1 MSDNQPDP
9 AGREPLD
16 ETFGV
21 PEVDVI
27 SSIDPATNQPPP
39 PSIGE
44 QATGGVMWMTA
55 QKWVARL
62 FGFVTIMVLTRLLSP
77 ADFGTV
83 AAASTVLPFFY
94 LLSDLG
100 FAAYIVQVEKTD
112 RRMLSTAF
120 WFSMSAGVVLCA
132 VLFGIAP
139 WLGLIFGD
147 ADVVPVMQALSL
159 WVLAT
164 AVGSVPMAVMRREMR
179 FAALAGIATVAALG
193 AQIVAVAMAFSGLG
207 VWALVGQSLTAPV
220 ISTIFLWFRV
230 QWRPELGFSRT
241 DFARMARFGSQVL
254 GVEFVAMLRA
264 SGEAA
269 VISSTLGLAKFGY
282 MNIAQR
288 LVQLV
293 QDLTG
298 SAIVPVAQVAFAKIR
313 NDADRLRDAYI
324 RALRLTY
331 AALSLPLTFV
341 AVAAPLIVPIV
352 FGDGWK
358 ESFAIAQI
366 LALAGS
372 LSIGAWLDHGLFYG
386 VGKPGRWFAYALVI
400 DGLTLGTTIALVH
413 IGLVAIAW
421 GFVVVCIVA
430 TVVRW
435 FLTSRLLDTR
445 WYRVAGPFCYLL
457 VVMVV
462 AGSAGWGAMLIT
474 SALPPLLSVMII
486 GIVVTIVHIVVTRLI
501 ARTVISEA
509 VRILRR
515 SRLGKRI
522 PFLSGKEL

>member
-1 MSDNQPDP
+1 MTPERLDP
-9 AGREPLD
+9 AGQETLD
-16 ETFGV
+16 GAAGV
-21 PEVDVI
+21 PEIEVI
-27 SSIDPATNQPPP
+27 SSIDPMTNQPPA
-39 PSIGE
+39 PSVGE
-44 QATGGVMWMTA
+44 QATRGIIWLTA
-55 QKWVARL
+55 QKWAARL
-62 FGFVTIMVLTRLLSP
+62 FGFVTIIILTRLLTP

-120 WFSMSAGVVLCA
+120 WFSMSAGIVLCA
-132 VLFGIAP
+132 VLVSIAP

-147 ADVVPVMQALSL
+147 ADVIPVMRALSL

-164 AVGSVPMAVMRREMR
+164 AVGSVPLAIMRREMR
-179 FAALAGIATVAALG
+179 FSAIAGQATVAALG
-193 AQIVAVAMAFSGLG
+193 AQVVAIIMAFNGLG

-220 ISTIFLWFRV
+220 LSTILLWFSVR
-230 QWRPELGFSRT
+230 WRPGLGFSRT
-241 DFARMARFGSQVL
+241 DFVRMTRFGSKVL

-269 VISSTLGLAKFGY
+269 VISSTLGLAKFGF

-288 LVQLV
+288 LVQMV

-298 SAIVPVAQVAFAKIR
+298 GAIVPVTQVAFAKIR

-331 AALSLPLTFV
+331 AALSLPMTFV

-352 FGDGWK
+352 FGNGWN
-358 ESFAIAQI
+358 ESFAVAQI

-386 VGKPGRWFAYALVI
+386 VGKPGRWFIYALVI
-400 DGLTLGTTIALVH
+400 DALTLGTTVAMVH
-413 IGLVAIAW
+413 LGLVAVSW
-421 GFVVVCIVA
+421 GFVVVCVVA

-435 FLTSRLLDTR
+435 FLTSRLLGAR
-445 WYRVAGPFCYLL
+445 WYRVAGPFCYL
-457 VVMVV
+457 VVVTIV
-462 AGSAGWGAMLIT
+462 AGSAGWSARLLT
-474 SALPPLLSVMII
+474 SDLPPLLSVTII
-486 GIVVTIVHIVVTRLI
+486 GVVIMIVHLVVTRLI
-501 ARTVISEA
+501 ARTVVNEA
-509 VRILRR
+509 VRILARTR
-515 SRLGKRI
+515 WGKRI
-522 PFLSGKEL
+522 AFLSRRKS

>member
-1 MSDNQPDP
+1 MIDEQPDP
-9 AGREPLD
+9 VGRESND
-16 ETFGV
+16 ETAGV
-21 PEVDVI
+21 PEIEVI
-27 SSIDPATNQPPP
+27 SSIAPTTNQPPA

-44 QATGGVMWMTA
+44 QATRGVIWLTA
-55 QKWVARL
+55 QKWAARL
-62 FGFVTIMVLTRLLSP
+62 FGFVTIIILTRLLSP

-100 FAAYIVQVEKTD
+100 FAAYIVQVAKTD

-120 WFSMSAGVVLCA
+120 WFSMSAGIVLCA

-139 WLGLIFGD
+139 WLGLIFGA
-147 ADVVPVMQALSL
+147 ADVIPVMQALSL

-164 AVGSVPMAVMRREMR
+164 AVGSVPMAIMRREMR
-179 FAALAGIATVAALG
+179 FGAIAGQATIAALG
-193 AQIVAVAMAFSGLG
+193 AQIVAIIMAFNGLG

-220 ISTIFLWFRV
+220 ISTILLWLSVR
-230 QWRPELGFSRT
+230 WRPGFGFSRT

-298 SAIVPVAQVAFAKIR
+298 GAIVPVTQVAFAKIR
-313 NDADRLRDAYI
+313 DDADRLRDAYI

-358 ESFAIAQI
+358 ESFAVAQI

-386 VGKPGRWFAYALVI
+386 VGKPGRWFIYALVI
-400 DGLTLGTTIALVH
+400 DALTLGTTIALVH
-413 IGLVAIAW
+413 SGLVAIAW
-421 GFVVVCIVA
+421 GFVAVCVVA

-435 FLTSRLLDTR
+435 FLTSRLLGAR

-457 VVMVV
+457 VVTVV
-462 AGSAGWGAMLIT
+462 AGSAGWGAMLLT
-474 SALPPLLSVMII
+474 SDLAPLLSVMII
-486 GIVVTIVHIVVTRLI
+486 GVVIMIVHLVVTRLV
-501 ARTVISEA
+501 ARTVINEA
-509 VRILRR
+509 VRILGR
-515 SRLGKRI
+515 SRWGRRI
-522 PFLSGKEL
+522 PILSRREW